1 MCDILKICTM
11 SLASTIQQNGA
22 PQVSFAGGAGALPAP
37 NGANLDEED
46 IGTWE
51 EEEYVPFMPHWH
63 APQPAA
69 AAAPQ
74 PAAAAAPQPVVV
86 APPPPGPVQ
95 VLELCE
101 RCWGAHLT
109 DNNREGWVLDGAE
122 WCCSANCANRVQ
134 CTECARI
141 LGRDTG
147 AWAQSGVCSYDCH
160 SAYCARRLA
169 EFPETDDEEVEVDI
183 DNV

>member
-1 MCDILKICTM
+1 M
-11 SLASTIQQNGA
+11 SQSSTIQLNGA
-22 PQVSFAGGAGALPAP
+22 LQVSFTGGASALLAP
-37 NGANLDEED
+37 VGANLEELD
-46 IGTWE
+46 LGSWE
-51 EEEYVPFMPHWH
+51 EEEYVPFMPHLQ
-63 APQPAA
+63 APLPAA
-69 AAAPQ
+69 AAVAIAPQ
-74 PAAAAAPQPVVV
+74 ATAATAVIVT
-86 APPPPGPVQ
+86 PPPSPAPVQ

-147 AWAQSGVCSYDCH
+147 AWAQSGVCSHDCH
-160 SAYCARRLA
+160 SAYCARMLA
-169 EFPETDDEEVEVDI
+169 EYPETDEEVEVDI